1 MARPPRSSRSQPR
14 SSPPPPPARP
24 RRAPFA
30 IAIVLLVAG
39 AVAVAWQYLRPVPP
53 GAVVLISIDTLRADH
68 LPVYGYT
75 KGRTPVLDALAKE
88 SVVFDRAYSHA
99 PQTLPAHTSMLTGLL
114 PFEHGVR
121 DNLGFTLAAD
131 KTTLAER
138 FHQAGYK
145 TAGFISAYVLR
156 PETGISRGFDV
167 YNADLPAV
175 ASDLSPGQ
183 VQRPG
188 QQTLAA
194 AESWLNTL
202 VDDRFFLF
210 FHIYEPHTPYAPPE
224 RFSSLAPYDGEIA
237 FADEIVGKLIADL
250 KRRGAYDAATI
261 VVLSDH
267 GEGLGDHGE
276 LEHGLFVYDETI
288 HVPWI
293 MKLPGAKSAGRR
305 VTDPIQHIDLVPTIA
320 ALLKLGPV
328 AGLRGR
334 DLSPLL
340 DATGRP
346 APQGIYSEALYPRY
360 HFGWSELL
368 ALTDERYKFIK
379 APHDE
384 LYDLQN
390 DPHERANIV
399 ATRNE
404 VGSAMRTAIDG
415 LVAGRDIDAPSAVS
429 AEDRER
435 LAALGYVGTQFSA
448 KSSGPGNGLP
458 DPKDMAPVLKQY
470 REAITLLEQHQ
481 LPAAADRLRDLLQAN
496 PDMTD
501 VWVQYAQVLTRLGR
515 QPEALEA
522 YKRVV
527 RLKPEEPSG
536 LLGAA
541 TALLALGK
549 YDEAR
554 AHAELAIAR
563 APSTAHQA
571 LASIALANKDY
582 PEAQKQADLAA
593 QADPTLPMPLYV
605 RGMIA
610 YSQQRYAEALP
621 LLEQARDKWAVRTM
635 QPPDI
640 RFYIGDTLARLERY
654 PDAERAF
661 KEELG
666 LYPNSVRA
674 HSGLAMLYAS
684 TNRPDDVQK
693 IIADLLRVSPSPSA
707 YQTAAQLWD
716 MFGQAD
722 RAAAVRAE
730 ARAKFGR

>member
-1 MARPPRSSRSQPR
+1 VDYTGRVV
-14 SSPPPPPARP
+14 RP

-30 IAIVLLVAG
+30 IALVLLVAG
-39 AVAVAWQYLRPVPP
+39 AAAVAWQYLQPAPP

-68 LPVYGYT
+68 LAVYGYT
-75 KGRTPVLDALAKE
+75 KGQTPVLDALAKE
-88 SVVFDRAYSHA
+88 SVVFDHAYSHA

-121 DNLGFTLAAD
+121 DNLGFTLGAD

-138 FHQAGYK
+138 FHQNGYK
-145 TAGFISAYVLR
+145 TGGFISAYVLR
-156 PETGISRGFDV
+156 PETGISKGFDV
-167 YNADLPAV
+167 YNADLPAA
-175 ASDLSPGQ
+175 ASDVSPGQ

-188 QQTLAA
+188 EQTLAA

-202 VDDRFFLF
+202 KDDWFFLF
-210 FHIYEPHTPYAPPE
+210 FHIYEPHTPYTPPQ

-293 MKLPGAKSAGRR
+293 MKLPRGKSAGRR
-305 VTDPIQHIDLVPTIA
+305 ISDPIQHIDLVPTLA
-320 ALLKLGPV
+320 ALATLGPV
-328 AGLRGR
+328 SGLRGR
-334 DLSPLL
+334 NLAPLL
-340 DATGRP
+340 DQTGRP
-346 APQGIYSEALYPRY
+346 AAQGIYSEALYPRY

-379 APHDE
+379 APRDE

-399 ATRNE
+399 AAHNE
-404 VGSAMRTAIDG
+404 VGSAMKTALDG
-415 LVAGRDIDAPSAVS
+415 LVAGRDIDAPAAVS

-448 KSSGPGNGLP
+448 KSIGPGNGLP
-458 DPKDMAPVLKQY
+458 DPKDMAPVLKHY
-470 REAITLLEQHQ
+470 REAVTLLDQRQ
-481 LPAAADRLRDLLQAN
+481 LAPAADKLRDLLKDN
-496 PDMTD
+496 PGMTD
-501 VWVQYAQVLTRLGR
+501 VWVQYANVLTRLGR
-515 QPEALEA
+515 QSEALEA
-522 YKRVV
+522 FKQVI
-527 RLKPEEPSG
+527 RLKPDEPGG

-541 TALLALGK
+541 TTLLALGR

-554 AHAELAIAR
+554 AHAELAIKP
-563 APSTAHQA
+563 APSQAHQT
-571 LASIALANKDY
+571 LANIALAKKDY
-582 PEAQKQADLAA
+582 AEAQKQADLAV
-593 QADPTLPMPLYV
+593 QADPALPMPV
-605 RGMIA
+605 FTRGMIE
-610 YSQQRYAEALP
+610 YTQGHYAEALP
-621 LLEQARDKWAVRTM
+621 FLTQARDQWAARTM
-635 QPPDI
+635 QPADL
-640 RFYIGDTLARLERY
+640 RYYIGDSLARLERY
-654 PDAERAF
+654 PEAERAF
-661 KEELG
+661 REELAI
-666 LYPNSVRA
+666 YPNSMRA
-674 HSGLAMLYAS
+674 RSGLAMLYAS
-684 TNRPDDVQK
+684 TNRPDDVERV
-693 IIADLLRVSPSPSA
+693 IADLIKASPSPVG

-716 MFGQAD
+716 MFGRAD

-730 ARAKFGR
+730 ARAKFGK

>member
-1 MARPPRSSRSQPR
+1 MRS
-14 SSPPPPPARP
+14 
-24 RRAPFA
+24 RRAPLA
-30 IAIVLLVAG
+30 IAFVLVVAG
-39 AVAVAWQYLRPVPP
+39 AAAVAWQYLRPAPP

-138 FHQAGYK
+138 FHHAGYK
-145 TAGFISAYVLR
+145 TGGFISAYVLR
-156 PETGISRGFDV
+156 PETGIGRGFDV
-167 YNADLPAV
+167 YNADLPAA
-175 ASDLSPGQ
+175 ASDVSPGQ

-188 QQTLAA
+188 DQTLTA

-202 VDDRFFLF
+202 ADDRFFLF
-210 FHIYEPHTPYAPPE
+210 FHIYEPHTPYTPPE

-237 FADEIVGKLIADL
+237 FADEIVGKLLADL
-250 KRRGAYDAATI
+250 KRRGVYDAATI

-276 LEHGLFVYDETI
+276 FEHGLFVYDETI

-293 MKLPGAKSAGRR
+293 MKLPGGKSAGRR
-305 VTDPIQHIDLVPTIA
+305 VADPIQHIDLVPTIVA
-320 ALLKLGPV
+320 RSKLGPV

-340 DATGRP
+340 DGTGRP

-404 VGSAMRTAIDG
+404 VGSAMKIAIDG
-415 LVAGRDIDAPSAVS
+415 LVAGRDIDAPAAVS

-448 KSSGPGNGLP
+448 KSSGPDSGLP
-458 DPKDMAPVLKQY
+458 DPKDMAPVLRQY
-470 REAITLLEQHQ
+470 REAVTLLDHHNFAES
-481 LPAAADRLRDLLQAN
+481 ADRLHDILKTN

-501 VWVQYAQVLTRLGR
+501 VWVQYAVVLTRLSR
-515 QPEALEA
+515 QAEALEA
-522 YKRVV
+522 YKQVI
-527 RLKPEEPSG
+527 RLKPDEPSG

-541 TALLALGK
+541 ATLLALGRF
-549 YDEAR
+549 DEAR
-554 AHAELAIAR
+554 AHAELAIKP
-563 APSTAHQA
+563 APSPAHQT
-571 LASIALANKDY
+571 LANIALAKKDY
-582 PEAQKQADLAA
+582 GEAQREADLAA
-593 QADPTLPMPLYV
+593 QADPTLPMPV
-605 RGMIA
+605 FIRGMIE
-610 YSQQRYAEALP
+610 YTQGHYAEALP
-621 LLEQARDKWAVRTM
+621 FLTQARDTWAARTM
-635 QPPDI
+635 QPADL
-640 RFYIGDTLARLERY
+640 RFYIGDSLARLERY
-654 PDAERAF
+654 PEAERAF
-661 KEELG
+661 REELVI
-666 LYPNSVRA
+666 YPNSMHAR
-674 HSGLAMLYAS
+674 SGLAMLYAT
-684 TNRPDDVQK
+684 TNRPDEVERV
-693 IIADLLRVSPSPSA
+693 IADMIKASPSPAA

-716 MFGQAD
+716 MFGRSD